1 MAKKKVID
9 AWYLQYE
16 MLKRFFPKD
25 DAHAEDNFILAN
37 KLVFAL
43 NIIHDAGE
51 ITSRTEA
58 ELEAMVKKTFF
69 VKW

>member
-25 DAHAEDNFILAN
+25 DVRSKDNFILAN

-43 NIIHDAGE
+43 NIIRDSGE

>member
-9 AWYLQYE
+9 AWFQQYE
-16 MLKRFFPKD
+16 RLEKFFPKD
-25 DAHAEDNFILAN
+25 NTHRNDNYILAN
-37 KLVFAL
+37 KLIFVL
-43 NIIHDAGE
+43 NIFLDAGE

-58 ELEAMVKKTFF
+58 ELEAMVRKTFY

>member
-9 AWYLQYE
+9 AWYRQYE

-25 DAHAEDNFILAN
+25 DVHAGDNFILAN

>member
-1 MAKKKVID
+1 MSKKKVID

-25 DAHAEDNFILAN
+25 EVHKEDNFILAN

-43 NIIHDAGE
+43 NIIRDAGE

-69 VKW
+69 VKR

>member
-9 AWYLQYE
+9 AWYHQYE

-25 DAHAEDNFILAN
+25 EVHKDDNFILAN

-43 NIIHDAGE
+43 NIIHEAGE

-58 ELEAMVKKTFF
+58 ELEAMVRKTF

>member
-9 AWYLQYE
+9 AWFIQYE

-25 DAHAEDNFILAN
+25 DVHTEDNIMLAN

-43 NIIHDAGE
+43 NIIRDAGE

>member
-9 AWYLQYE
+9 AWYRQYE

-25 DAHAEDNFILAN
+25 DVHARDNFILAN

-58 ELEAMVKKTFF
+58 ELEAIG
-69 VKW
+69 

>member
-9 AWYLQYE
+9 AWFLQYE

-25 DAHAEDNFILAN
+25 EVHMDDNFILAI

-43 NIIHDAGE
+43 NIIRDAGE

>member
-1 MAKKKVID
+1 MD
-9 AWYLQYE
+9 
-16 MLKRFFPKD
+16 
-25 DAHAEDNFILAN
+25 DNFILAN

-43 NIIHDAGE
+43 NIIRDAGE

>member
-16 MLKRFFPKD
+16 RLKRFFPKD
-25 DAHAEDNFILAN
+25 NEHRNDNYILAN
-37 KLVFAL
+37 KLLFAL
-43 NIIHDAGE
+43 NIFREAGE

-58 ELEAMVKKTFF
+58 ELEAMVRKTFY

>member
-9 AWYLQYE
+9 AWYHQYE

-25 DAHAEDNFILAN
+25 GAHVNDNYNLAN

-51 ITSRTEA
+51 ITSRTRA

-69 VKW
+69 VEW

>member
-25 DAHAEDNFILAN
+25 EAHKEDNFILAN

-43 NIIHDAGE
+43 NIMRSAGE
-51 ITSRTEA
+51 ITSRTET
-58 ELEAMVKKTFF
+58 ELQEMVKKTFF
-69 VKW
+69 VRW

>member
-25 DAHAEDNFILAN
+25 EVHMKDNFILAN

-43 NIIHDAGE
+43 NIIREAGE

>member
-1 MAKKKVID
+1 MGKKKVID

-25 DAHAEDNFILAN
+25 EAHMDDNFILAN

-43 NIIHDAGE
+43 NIIRDAGE

>member
-25 DAHAEDNFILAN
+25 DMHMEDNFLLAN

-43 NIIHDAGE
+43 NIIYDAGE
-51 ITSRTEA
+51 ITSSTEA
-58 ELEAMVKKTFF
+58 ELEAMVKKTFS

>member
-1 MAKKKVID
+1 MAKKKVLD

-25 DAHAEDNFILAN
+25 EVHILAN

-43 NIIHDAGE
+43 NIIRDAGE